1 MLIFVDVVHSDSCI
15 VLLINLIRIYL
26 ENDTFCSTVS
36 HIISIMKC
44 KICIILVV
52 IPQVAQP
59 NCIFNI
65 WHTSSLLNR
74 DMAVTFINW
83 FDSIE
88 EEWRAFQYQIM
99 LPIISHF
106 ARAYYYTKSWVRQE
120 PWIILKA
127 CVEGLSF
134 WLDVWCTLILLF
146 YARDEFVC
154 HSVWF
159 ICSRK
164 WFL

>member
-15 VLLINLIRIYL
+15 VLLTNLIRIYL
-26 ENDTFCSTVS
+26 ENDTFFVQTFLIWFLQGNAKYELVLCWYTST
-36 HIISIMKC
+36 
-44 KICIILVV
+44 
-52 IPQVAQP
+52 P
-59 NCIFNI
+59 NSIFNL
-65 WHTSSLLNR
+65 WNTSSLLNR

-88 EEWRAFQYQIM
+88 EEWRTFQYQIM
-99 LPIISHF
+99 LPIILHF

-159 ICSRK
+159 KCSRK
-164 WFL
+164 WLL